1 MAEFGYHNN
10 STASS
15 NSFELYL
22 FDYNDSATVCGDN
35 DDDGCTDAERA
46 NVNKPDNYGFLY
58 RELDIKN
65 HDVLIGEQKNTTNY
79 TQYLFYDDNVD
90 LSLIHI

>member
-1 MAEFGYHNN
+1 MNFSEDFVNSFLFEVYASKMLFKAFDDYVIFGWYYMAEFGYHNN

-46 NVNKPDNYGFLY
+46 NVNKPQT
-58 RELDIKN
+58 IA
-65 HDVLIGEQKNTTNY
+65 
-79 TQYLFYDDNVD
+79 
-90 LSLIHI
+90 